1 MTNGVQNTTSIT
13 TESDTVIRI
22 EREFD
27 APPELVWEAYTDPE
41 LLSEWLG
48 PHGTS

>member
-1 MTNGVQNTTSIT
+1 MTNDTQNATSIT
-13 TESDTVIRI
+13 TPSDTVIRM

-27 APPELVWEAYTDPE
+27 YPRELVWEAYTDPE

-48 PHGTS
+48 PHGPG

>member
-1 MTNGVQNTTSIT
+1 M
-13 TESDTVIRI
+13 

-27 APPELVWEAYTDPE
+27 SPRELVWEAYTEPE

-48 PHGTS
+48 PHGTSLRSSADVREGG